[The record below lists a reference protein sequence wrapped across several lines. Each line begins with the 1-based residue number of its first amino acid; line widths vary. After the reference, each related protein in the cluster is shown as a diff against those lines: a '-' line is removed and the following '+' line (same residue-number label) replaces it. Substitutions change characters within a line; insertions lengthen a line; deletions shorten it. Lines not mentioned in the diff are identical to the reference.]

1 MEVTMSLNEKEAV
14 INEYFEMWV
23 LRDFKNIDNI
33 FYSDIYYSECYGPEY
48 QGISEIHQWIDK
60 MLKEQVVIEWTIKR
74 FIHQADSVVVEWF
87 FKHKMQDEISGFDG
101 VSIIEFTENGTI
113 SSIKEFASE
122 AIHTTPFR

>member
-14 INEYFEMWV
+14 IKEYFEMWV

-60 MLKEQVVIEWTIKR
+60 MLKEQVV
-74 FIHQADSVVVEWF
+74 FEWF

-113 SSIKEFASE
+113 NSIKEFASE